1 MCSAASRPQE
11 YVSCLIHSMLADVC
25 VCVFVYV
32 YSAASRPEEYVAWL
46 TKMQQGQRSD

>member
-1 MCSAASRPQE
+1 
-11 YVSCLIHSMLADVC
+11 
-25 VCVFVYV
+25 V